1 MEFDFRVIV
10 QKVKNHI
17 LADHFSW
24 LTSGEEAKAIID
36 EAPKTALF
44 IVNNVSSWGI

>member
-1 MEFDFRVIV
+1 MFVVDA
-10 QKVKNHI
+10 VKPFVMI
-17 LADHFSW
+17 KGI
-24 LTSGEEAKAIID
+24 TSGEEAKAIID